1 MAASVPKHLTM
12 SENMNHG
19 TRITYEG
26 FIAQYRH
33 LPGAT
38 KKNYLSFKPINGEPE
53 ENELIFCHKSPTRNL
68 SIHLRQFEDDVI
80 PEKSYYVGHMTTATN
95 SRVEYSGVLNS
106 SHTFVV

>member
-1 MAASVPKHLTM
+1 MSIPKHLTM

-19 TRITYEG
+19 TRITQQG
-26 FIAQYRH
+26 FIAEHRH

-38 KKNYLSFKPINGEPE
+38 KKNYLSFKPIDGEPE

-80 PEKSYYVGHMTTATN
+80 PEESYYIGHMTVATN
-95 SRVEYSGVLNS
+95 SRAEYSGVLNS